1 MSGTAARAKRIALG
15 IRQTLPVRAWAR
27 FAERNGGLLA
37 SGMSYNSLFA
47 VFAALWV
54 GFSVAG
60 IWIRADPVIYAAVL
74 NIIKEAVPGLIG
86 GAVPVEALDG
96 ATLTLSITGV
106 VALGALVWTLL
117 GWIDSTRRAIRA
129 IMGGGGPAHPLL
141 LQKAIDLGGAAAF
154 GLVLVAAAVL
164 SLASTALVR
173 VLAQPL
179 GFADSP
185 GELVAARIAGLVVV
199 FLLDFA
205 VLVAMYR
212 WFSGL
217 RMPRRALVEGAGLAG
232 LGLMTLSTLG
242 GLLVGGAGRNPL
254 LASFAVL
261 VGLLLWFD
269 FACTAVL
276 LGASW
281 IAARTEPAA
290 LPERRTPPV
299 G

>member
-1 MSGTAARAKRIALG
+1 M
-15 IRQTLPVRAWAR
+15 
-27 FAERNGGLLA
+27 
-37 SGMSYNSLFA
+37 
-47 VFAALWV
+47 
-54 GFSVAG
+54 
-60 IWIRADPVIYAAVL
+60 
-74 NIIKEAVPGLIG
+74 
-86 GAVPVEALDG
+86 
-96 ATLTLSITGV
+96 
-106 VALGALVWTLL
+106 WTLL

-129 IMGGGGPAHPLL
+129 IMGGGGGPAHPLL

-154 GLVLVAAAVL
+154 GLALVVAAVL

-185 GELVAARIAGLVVV
+185 GELVAARVAGLVVV

-217 RMPRRALVEGAGLAG
+217 RMPRRALAEGAGLAA
-232 LGLMTLSTLG
+232 LGLMTLSILG
-242 GLLVGGAGRNPL
+242 GLLAGGAGRNPL

-290 LPERRTPPV
+290 LPEHRTPPV